1 MTFVHVIRKRHSM
14 RFLSRGSLILIYI
27 REIWKKGIFAGFMT
41 KGAISRHLTPR
52 NQKSLRGTFFMSIIS
67 NTYPASGHQYHSL
80 CQERFVSFFYKNR
93 LFGDNRPRLCFGGAS
108 FSAMV
113 VLLVS

>member
-1 MTFVHVIRKRHSM
+1 MSADSSFCHESGKNALFSVFPI
-14 RFLSRGSLILIYI
+14 ILQY
-27 REIWKKGIFAGFMT
+27 
-41 KGAISRHLTPR
+41 LTPTT
-52 NQKSLRGTFFMSIIS
+52 QKSLRGPFFMSLIS
-67 NTYPASGHQYHSL
+67 NIYPASGPQYHSL